1 MTAEHGHQHHSHEH
15 PHPDE
20 PHDHDEHGHAH
31 PEIVPT
37 DPREVELLA
46 FVGRV
51 TAELAERDPRELADR
66 AGCAYD
72 PETASFELR
81 VYGKLFAASFPD
93 LAVHELAADHH
104 HGQIWLRVLLAH
116 YFRTADGAPLRG
128 EWVSFRELPGGL
140 MYSAA
145 FQGYSGN
152 ELARWLGPDFAKLRE
167 LAPQLGGQPLTFGDY
182 SFRMDV
188 LPRVPIA
195 IVCDA
200 GDDEFPA
207 TARLLFDASAPR
219 YLPTD
224 ALATLGGRLTRQ
236 LLHAAGI
243 DRPEQKPITPGFL
256 GRRG

>member
-1 MTAEHGHQHHSHEH
+1 MTTHHDGGH
-15 PHPDE
+15 
-20 PHDHDEHGHAH
+20 HDHGEHSHAH
-31 PEIVPT
+31 PEVTPS
-37 DPREVELLA
+37 DPRDVELLA

-51 TAELAERDPRELADR
+51 AAELADRDPRELAAR

-72 PETASFELR
+72 PESGCFELR

-104 HGQIWLRVLLAH
+104 LGQIWLRVLLAH
-116 YFRTADGAPLRG
+116 YFRTADGAPLTG
-128 EWVSFRELPGGL
+128 DWVSFRELPGGL
-140 MYSAA
+140 MYGVA

-167 LAPQLGGQPLTFGDY
+167 IAPRLGGQPLTFGDY
-182 SFRMDV
+182 AFRMDV

-207 TARLLFDASAPR
+207 SARLLFDRAAPH

-224 ALATLGGRLTRQ
+224 ALATLGGRLTR
-236 LLHAAGI
+236 LLLQAAGV